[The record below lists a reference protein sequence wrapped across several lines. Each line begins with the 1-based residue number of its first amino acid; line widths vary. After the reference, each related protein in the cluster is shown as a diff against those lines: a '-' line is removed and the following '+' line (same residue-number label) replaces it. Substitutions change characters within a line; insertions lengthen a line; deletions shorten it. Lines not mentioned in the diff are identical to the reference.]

1 MTSPCDLEIRSRGV
15 PGGSAGA
22 GCCSDPGSSS
32 PPCSHRCA
40 AIIGRLEGQAVTST
54 SWVVA
59 CLKTLLLGATG
70 LACLWAGKQRF
81 TRVADRPDFVERLA
95 TVLKTPRV
103 LAWMLGSIV
112 AVITSLILMRP
123 WIDSVSTVQLLRESS
138 GIQDMNRIHDLHG
151 SGVGDWGF
159 VSGRARTHDDVA
171 PFITHNHLLP
181 PATGTPGG
189 DCACSVSG
197 KDTGRFIPTGTPAK
211 APAQRHLQDAL
222 QSSVHAR
229 SRVRTR
235 LDRPT
240 RSGLRGGLEAGR
252 GVRGGAGRGGLSR
265 ERAAHRATRSR
276 VGHRRVQAL
285 ELGLAAED
293 LEVGV
298 AARPDR
304 DRDSP
309 PSRP

>member
-1 MTSPCDLEIRSRGV
+1 MLF
-15 PGGSAGA
+15 GSWLLLSAVLT
-22 GCCSDPGSSS
+22 PL
-32 PPCSHRCA
+32 P

-112 AVITSLILMRP
+112 AVITSLILMWP

-159 VSGRARTHDDVA
+159 VSGRVEPIDVA

-181 PATGTPGG
+181 ASDWDSWRRLRMFGEWERHWPVHPDWYAREGPRPNDTCKMHCKVLCMLDRGSGRVWIALRGPDFGG
-189 DCACSVSG
+189 D
-197 KDTGRFIPTGTPAK
+197 
-211 APAQRHLQDAL
+211 
-222 QSSVHAR
+222 
-229 SRVRTR
+229 
-235 LDRPT
+235 
-240 RSGLRGGLEAGR
+240 
-252 GVRGGAGRGGLSR
+252 
-265 ERAAHRATRSR
+265 
-276 VGHRRVQAL
+276 
-285 ELGLAAED
+285 
-293 LEVGV
+293 
-298 AARPDR
+298 
-304 DRDSP
+304 
-309 PSRP
+309 